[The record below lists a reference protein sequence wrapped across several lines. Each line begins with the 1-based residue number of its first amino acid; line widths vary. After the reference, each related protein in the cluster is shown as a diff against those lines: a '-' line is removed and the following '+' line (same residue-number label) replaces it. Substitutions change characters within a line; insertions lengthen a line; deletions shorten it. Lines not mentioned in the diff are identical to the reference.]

1 MTEAHHEGAPAAGP
15 ARWGLFGGLALIV
28 LVADQLSK
36 AWVDAGFQLASIH
49 GTSPGMAAPTPV
61 IGDFVRIA
69 KTYND
74 GGIFGLFG
82 TAAPVLALA
91 SIAVVVGI
99 VAYQARSGSAPLLL
113 TVALG
118 LLLGG
123 ALGNLIDRIRF
134 GHVIDFVDMGL
145 GDLRWYTF
153 NVADASISLAITGL
167 LLLGLF
173 GERWERWR
181 RQRQEADP
189 AERAV
194 SADRAVRVERLAD
207 APAASGPSTDA
218 PGR

>member
-1 MTEAHHEGAPAAGP
+1 VTEAHHEGAPATGP

-36 AWVDAGFQLASIH
+36 AWVDANFQLASIH
-49 GTSPGMAAPTPV
+49 AASPGLAAPTPI

-99 VAYQARSGSAPLLL
+99 VAYQARSRSAPLLL

-123 ALGNLIDRIRF
+123 ALGNLTDRIRF
-134 GHVIDFVDMGL
+134 GYVIDFVDMGL
-145 GDLRWYTF
+145 GGLRWYTF
-153 NVADASISLAITGL
+153 NVADASISLAISGL
-167 LLLGLF
+167 LLLALF

-181 RQRQEADP
+181 RQRQEGSR
-189 AERAV
+189 AEPE
-194 SADRAVRVERLAD
+194 DHAVRVERLAD
-207 APAASGPSTDA
+207 APAASGPSAET